1 MTAVADAP
9 AGRAGRPGS
18 EARIRIL
25 RCEQVLAPESLGA
38 RDLVIAGA
46 RIVAVAEPGV
56 EISGLEVAVLD
67 LRGLRVAP
75 GFIDNHVHVLG
86 GGGGLGF
93 ASRAPELQTSQLTR
107 AGITTVIG
115 MLGFDATSRDMRA
128 LIAKTKAFREDGISA
143 YALTGAT
150 LEHPVPTLTGRI
162 RDDIALVEEIIGVG
176 EISVSELGYAYDSN
190 GPGAQ
195 YIAEAAT
202 AGLLAGRLA
211 GKRGYLCLQVPP
223 YHGACLKPVMAMLER
238 TGLPIAQ
245 LLPSHVNQTDGYM
258 EDALAWAGRGG
269 FIDVGANYSPEN
281 NFARATPPAR
291 AITRLLEAGV
301 PRDRI
306 LLSSDG
312 NGAPPKE
319 EQREGQPA
327 VANYMPVAALH
338 ATWRRLIVEEGFP
351 PTDALRV
358 VTANVADATGLARK
372 GRIAPGLDADL
383 VAFDA
388 DWRIHTVLARGR
400 VVVQAGEPLV
410 RGRFD
415 RIILDQLA

>member
-1 MTAVADAP
+1 MPLRTAIP
-9 AGRAGRPGS
+9 AGGTTGVA
-18 EARIRIL
+18 ELAQMKIIR
-25 RCEQVLAPESLGA
+25 CGQVLAPDSLGA
-38 RDLVIAGA
+38 RDLVVAGE
-46 RIVAVAEPGV
+46 RIVAVAAPGV
-56 EISGLEVAVLD
+56 EISGLDLDVLD
-67 LRGLRVAP
+67 LRGLTLTP

-115 MLGFDATSRDMRA
+115 MLGFDATSKDMRA
-128 LIAKTKAFREDGISA
+128 LVAKTKAFREDGISA

-162 RDDIALVEEIIGVG
+162 RDDIAFVEEIIGVG

-202 AGLLAGRLA
+202 AALLAGRLA
-211 GKRGYLCLQVPP
+211 RKRGYLCLQVPP
-223 YHGACLKPVMAMLER
+223 YHGACLKPVMDMLER
-238 TGLPIAQ
+238 SGLPIAQ
-245 LLPSHVNQTDGYM
+245 LLPSHVNQTDAYM
-258 EDALAWAGRGG
+258 EDAIAWSRRGG
-269 FIDVGANYSPEN
+269 LVDVGANYSPEN
-281 NFARATPPAR
+281 NFSRATPPAK

-301 PRDRI
+301 PLAQI

-327 VANYMPVAALH
+327 VANYMPVGALH
-338 ATWRRLIVEEGFP
+338 ATWRRLIVEEGLTP
-351 PTDALRV
+351 SDALRV
-358 VTANVADATGLARK
+358 VTANAAGATGLRAK
-372 GRIAPGLDADL
+372 GRIAAGMDADL
-383 VAFDA
+383 VAFDG
-388 DWRIHTVLARGR
+388 DWRIHTVIARGR
-400 VVVQAGEPLV
+400 VMVDEGQPVG
-410 RGRFD
+410 RGMFD

>member
-1 MTAVADAP
+1 M
-9 AGRAGRPGS
+9 
-18 EARIRIL
+18 
-25 RCEQVLAPESLGA
+25 
-38 RDLVIAGA
+38 
-46 RIVAVAEPGV
+46 
-56 EISGLEVAVLD
+56 
-67 LRGLRVAP
+67 
-75 GFIDNHVHVLG
+75 HVLG

-107 AGITTVIG
+107 AGITSVIG
-115 MLGFDATSRDMRA
+115 MLGFDATSKDMRA
-128 LIAKTKAFREDGISA
+128 LIAKTKAFRQDGISA
-143 YALTGAT
+143 WALTGAT

-162 RDDIALVEEIIGVG
+162 RDDIAFVEEIIGVG

-211 GKRGYLCLQVPP
+211 RKRGYLCLQVPP

-245 LLPSHVNQTDGYM
+245 LLPSHVNQTDAYM
-258 EDALAWAGRGG
+258 ADAIVWAKRGG
-269 FIDVGANYSPEN
+269 CVDVGANYSPEN
-281 NFARATPPAR
+281 NFSRATPPAK
-291 AITRLLEAGV
+291 AIMRLLEAGV
-301 PRDRI
+301 PLAQI

-327 VANYMPVAALH
+327 VANYMPVGALH
-338 ATWRRLIVEEGFP
+338 AVWRRLIVEEGVA

-358 VTANVADATGLARK
+358 VTSNVADATGLRRK
-372 GRIAPGLDADL
+372 GRIAPGMDADL

-388 DWRIHTVLARGR
+388 DWQIRTVIARGR
-400 VVVQAGEPLV
+400 VMVAAGEPDRPRHV
-410 RGRFD
+410 RPDHPRPA
-415 RIILDQLA
+415 ILEGVRSPAAGCERGDIRGSQR

>member
-1 MTAVADAP
+1 MK
-9 AGRAGRPGS
+9 
-18 EARIRIL
+18 IL
-25 RCEQVLAPESLGA
+25 RCGQVLAPEPLGA
-38 RDLVIAGA
+38 RDLVVAGE

-56 EISGLEVAVLD
+56 EITGLEVEVLD
-67 LRGLRVAP
+67 LRGLTVAP

-115 MLGFDATSRDMRA
+115 MLGFDATTKDMRA
-128 LIAKTKAFREDGISA
+128 LVAKTKAFKEDGISA
-143 YALTGAT
+143 WALTGAT

-162 RDDIALVEEIIGVG
+162 RDDIAFVEEIIGVG

-195 YIAEAAT
+195 YVAEAAT

-211 GKRGYLCLQVPP
+211 RKRGYLCLQVPP

-245 LLPSHVNQTDGYM
+245 LLPSHVNQTDAYM
-258 EDALAWAGRGG
+258 ADAIAWAKRGG
-269 FIDVGANYSPEN
+269 CVDVGANYSPDN
-281 NFARATPPAR
+281 NFSRATPPAK
-291 AITRLLEAGV
+291 AISQLLEAGV
-301 PRDRI
+301 PLAQI

-327 VANYMPVAALH
+327 VANYMP
-338 ATWRRLIVEEGFP
+338 RRRSARDLAP
-351 PTDALRV
+351 PDRRGGPGAERR
-358 VTANVADATGLARK
+358 APGGHRERRRRHRARAK
-372 GRIAPGLDADL
+372 GRIAAGMDADL
-383 VAFDA
+383 VAFDD
-388 DWRIHTVLARGR
+388 DWQIHTVLARGR
-400 VVVQAGEPLV
+400 VMVDAGQPVV
-410 RGRFD
+410 RGMFD
-415 RIILDQLA
+415 RIILDQLG

>member
-1 MTAVADAP
+1 LGGAAQQRTGAAA
-9 AGRAGRPGS
+9 AGSPITL
-18 EARIRIL
+18 AR
-25 RCEQVLAPESLGA
+25 CGQVLAPDALGA
-38 RDLVIAGA
+38 RDLVIAGE

-56 EISGLEVAVLD
+56 EITGLDLEVLD
-67 LRGLRVAP
+67 LRGLTVTP

-107 AGITTVIG
+107 AGITAVIG
-115 MLGFDATSRDMRA
+115 MLGFDATSKDMRA
-128 LIAKTKAFREDGISA
+128 LVAKTKAFKQDGISA

-162 RDDIALVEEIIGVG
+162 RDDIAFVEEIIGVG

-223 YHGACLKPVMAMLER
+223 YHGACLKPVMDMVDR

-245 LLPSHVNQTDGYM
+245 LLPSHVNQTDAYM
-258 EDALAWAGRGG
+258 EDAIAWSRRGG
-269 FIDVGANYSPEN
+269 LVDVGANYSPEN
-281 NFARATPPAR
+281 NFGRATPPAK
-291 AITRLLEAGV
+291 AIKHLLETCV
-301 PRDRI
+301 PLAQI

-319 EQREGQPA
+319 EQREGRPA
-327 VANYMPVAALH
+327 VANYMPVSALH
-338 ATWRRLIVEEGFP
+338 ATWRRLIVEGGLMP
-351 PTDALRV
+351 SDALRV
-358 VTANVADATGLARK
+358 VTSNVAEATGLMRK
-372 GRIAPGLDADL
+372 GRIAAGMDADL
-383 VAFDA
+383 VALDE
-388 DWRIHTVLARGR
+388 DWRIHTVIARGR
-400 VVVQAGEPLV
+400 VMVADGAPVV
-410 RGRFD
+410 RGMFD
-415 RIILDQLA
+415 RIILDQLG

>member
-1 MTAVADAP
+1 MTAVAGRDGRRA
-9 AGRAGRPGS
+9 AGADDHVT
-18 EARIRIL
+18 IV
-25 RCEQVLAPESLGA
+25 RCGQVLAPDALGA
-38 RDLVIAGA
+38 RDLVVAGE

-56 EISGLEVAVLD
+56 EIVGLEAQLLD
-67 LRGLRVAP
+67 LRALSVAP

-115 MLGFDATSRDMRA
+115 MLGFDATSKDMRA
-128 LIAKTKAFREDGISA
+128 LVAKTKAFKEDGISA

-162 RDDIALVEEIIGVG
+162 RDDIAFVDEIIGVG

-211 GKRGYLCLQVPP
+211 RKRGYLCLQVPP
-223 YHGACLKPVMAMLER
+223 YHGACLKPAIAMLER

-245 LLPSHVNQTDGYM
+245 LLPSHVNQTDAYM
-258 EDALAWAGRGG
+258 ADAIAWAERGG
-269 FIDVGANYSPEN
+269 LVDVGANYSPEN
-281 NFARATPPAR
+281 NFSRATPPAK
-291 AITRLLEAGV
+291 AILRLLEAGV
-301 PRDRI
+301 PREKI

-327 VANYMPVAALH
+327 AANYMPVSALH
-338 ATWRRLIVEEGFP
+338 ATWRLLIVEEELSP
-351 PTDALRV
+351 SDALRV
-358 VTANVADATGLARK
+358 VTANVADATGLQRK
-372 GRIAPGLDADL
+372 GRIAAGMDADL
-383 VAFDA
+383 VAFDD
-388 DWRIHTVLARGR
+388 DWRIHTVIARGR
-400 VVVQAGEPLV
+400 VMVDAGQPV
-410 RGRFD
+410 ARGMFD
-415 RIILDQLA
+415 RIILDQLG

>member
-1 MTAVADAP
+1 MIVLRGAD
-9 AGRAGRPGS
+9 
-18 EARIRIL
+18 
-25 RCEQVLAPESLGA
+25 VLAPEALG
-38 RDLVIAGA
+38 RKDVVVAGET
-46 RIVAVAEPGV
+46 IVALADPGLALGGLAAE
-56 EISGLEVAVLD
+56 EHDLAGLTL
-67 LRGLRVAP
+67 AP

-107 AGITTVIG
+107 AGITSVIG
-115 MLGFDATSRDMRA
+115 MLGFDATSKDMRA
-128 LIAKTKAFREDGISA
+128 LVAKTKAFKEDGISA

-162 RDDIALVEEIIGVG
+162 RDDIAFVEEVIGVG

-211 GKRGYLCLQVPP
+211 RKSGYLCLQVPP
-223 YHGACLKPVMAMLER
+223 YVGGCLKPLLAMLER

-245 LLPSHVNQTDGYM
+245 LLPSHVNQTDAYM
-258 EDALAWAGRGG
+258 EDAIAWAQRGG
-269 FIDVGANYSPEN
+269 YVDVGANYSPEN
-281 NFARATPPAR
+281 NFSRATPPAR
-291 AITRLLEAGV
+291 AIVRLLEAGV
-301 PRDRI
+301 PLGRI

-319 EQREGQPA
+319 ERREGQPA
-327 VANYMPVAALH
+327 VANYMPLGALH
-338 ATWRRLIVEEGFP
+338 ATWRRLIVDEGMAP
-351 PTDALRV
+351 ADALAV
-358 VTANVADATGLARK
+358 VTTNVAAATGLRRK

-383 VAFDA
+383 VAFDER
-388 DWRIHTVLARGR
+388 WQIHSVFARGR
-400 VVVQAGEPLV
+400 SMVADGAPVA
-410 RGRFD
+410 RGMFD
-415 RIILDQLA
+415 QIILGQLG